1 MEPDYAPTA
10 NAELLFKVYDLSKE
24 RNINLKAKYLIVIL
38 SMVMIRSLEKMVS
51 IWCFV
56 MLKWNSCNYALQLTK
71 HNVRALTLLTISDSL
86 VTGEATSAEE
96 RQTTF
101 NDMIKLALDIA
112 ISI

>member
-1 MEPDYAPTA
+1 M
-10 NAELLFKVYDLSKE
+10 
-24 RNINLKAKYLIVIL
+24 IL
-38 SMVMIRSLEKMVS
+38 SMVMILNLGKNGQLLEFYIVEMGN
-51 IWCFV
+51 F
-56 MLKWNSCNYALQLTK
+56 AQLYTTAAK

-101 NDMIKLALDIA
+101 NDMIKISSGNIA